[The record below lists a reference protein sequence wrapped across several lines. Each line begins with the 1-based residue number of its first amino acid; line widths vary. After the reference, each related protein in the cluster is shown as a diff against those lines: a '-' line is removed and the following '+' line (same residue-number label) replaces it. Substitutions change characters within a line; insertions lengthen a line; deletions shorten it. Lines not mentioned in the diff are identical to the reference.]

1 LVFQKNTLSETATG
15 NSNFQTV
22 KKVQNL
28 RKATPLSEAGY
39 GPVITIISI
48 GYFAEFVKKRINI
61 IAAMAE
67 RKLFTYEQL
76 PSCWQSKST
85 NHTKAKYIK
94 HI

>member
-28 RKATPLSEAGY
+28 RKATPLSEGRLRACHY
-39 GPVITIISI
+39 HHQYRIFRRIC
-48 GYFAEFVKKRINI
+48 KKRINI